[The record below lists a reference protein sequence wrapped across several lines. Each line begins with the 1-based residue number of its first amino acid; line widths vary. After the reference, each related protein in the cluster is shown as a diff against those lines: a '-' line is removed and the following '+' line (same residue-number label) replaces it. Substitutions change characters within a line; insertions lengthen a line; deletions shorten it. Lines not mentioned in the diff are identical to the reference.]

1 MHQTN
6 STHVG
11 SHLVEGFQEC
21 FMYKEDRYAKTI
33 DTRDES
39 PCMYEVVL
47 SGLSGRRLRHR
58 RLHKEDENRCKLERL
73 LKCGLT
79 PDKGSIGDG
88 RHH

>member
-33 DTRDES
+33 DTWDES
-39 PCMYEVVL
+39 PCTILNSTTYYA
-47 SGLSGRRLRHR
+47 
-58 RLHKEDENRCKLERL
+58 
-73 LKCGLT
+73 
-79 PDKGSIGDG
+79 P
-88 RHH
+88 

>member
-39 PCMYEVVL
+39 PCTKQIVNLGKVAMC
-47 SGLSGRRLRHR
+47 RRDKHYRGHEGAR
-58 RLHKEDENRCKLERL
+58 KE
-73 LKCGLT
+73 
-79 PDKGSIGDG
+79 
-88 RHH
+88 